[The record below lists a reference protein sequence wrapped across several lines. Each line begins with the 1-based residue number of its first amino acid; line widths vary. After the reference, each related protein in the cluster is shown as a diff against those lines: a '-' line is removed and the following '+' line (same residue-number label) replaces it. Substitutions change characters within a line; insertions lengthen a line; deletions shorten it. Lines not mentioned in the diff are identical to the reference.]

1 MSSPRETLVLVLSRK
16 VRSRKDQAR
25 VEARVAADL
34 CTNKFLV
41 VVGSSETRDCP
52 GTRKK
57 RRGLC
62 SACASAFDRE
72 KASMSEQA
80 AADMEQQMVTAGL
93 MLREQEI
100 RELKQTNCMR
110 IKQG

>member
-41 VVGSSETRDCP
+41 AVGSSETRDCP
-52 GTRKK
+52 GTGRK

-62 SACASAFDRE
+62 PACASAFDRSTR
-72 KASMSEQA
+72 SMTEQQA
-80 AADMEQQMVTAGL
+80 ADHEAEMVLAGL